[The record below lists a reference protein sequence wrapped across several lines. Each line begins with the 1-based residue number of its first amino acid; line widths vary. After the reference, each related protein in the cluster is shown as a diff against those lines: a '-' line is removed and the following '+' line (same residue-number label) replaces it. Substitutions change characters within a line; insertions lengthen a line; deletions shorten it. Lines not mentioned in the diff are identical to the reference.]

1 MKYVRIFCWLLC
13 VVCFGYNFYVWG
25 GIKDTLH
32 VGNALMQD
40 APRESPLAAT
50 YMRDEH
56 VPRGLRRDRRAH
68 QLAVGGIDVQAV
80 LAQDRDHVEP
90 ERDAQFLE
98 DAPYLRF
105 ADLVIRLVVEIHLV
119 DRAPGGDDQQLIHAA
134 SVSSF
139 SSSTWCSRVRRST
152 SSSRSPATISGRR

>member
-50 YMRDEH
+50 YMVIGSKANGTTGQTRN
-56 VPRGLRRDRRAH
+56 
-68 QLAVGGIDVQAV
+68 AVDFVARKFPELTADPTKVEFMGVEKFKS
-80 LAQDRDHVEP
+80 AQDP
-90 ERDAQFLE
+90 WGKFC
-98 DAPYLRF
+98 Y
-105 ADLVIRLVVEIHLV
+105 
-119 DRAPGGDDQQLIHAA
+119 PGGPLLIVLSLVLHWTRQKQVR
-134 SVSSF
+134 SLG
-139 SSSTWCSRVRRST
+139 STK
-152 SSSRSPATISGRR
+152 